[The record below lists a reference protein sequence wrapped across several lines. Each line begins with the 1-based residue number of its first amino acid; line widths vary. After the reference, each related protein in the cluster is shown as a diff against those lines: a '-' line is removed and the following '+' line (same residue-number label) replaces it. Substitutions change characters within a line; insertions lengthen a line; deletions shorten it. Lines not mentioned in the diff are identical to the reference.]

1 MPGRG
6 EQGSNG
12 RGRVVVSGV
21 LRELTTRDD
30 LVAAC
35 PGDAFARWDPPDRLA
50 AGFALDESVAYLR
63 RSHSGRPTM
72 NVWGPDIG
80 PLLVRL
86 RDGGVLSDLGA
97 AWISVPR
104 DQIEVLERTVSVR
117 GGGEWDWMWTDTP
130 PGPTSAD
137 DRLITLD
144 DSTDAAEITNLLAEN
159 PRSEGYPGTG
169 RAEVWLGIR
178 DDGGALVSC
187 GAVHRLDSGTAH
199 LAGIHTAERAR
210 GRGLGRAVTAG
221 LTRWV
226 LAREPVVTLGMYAD
240 SAAARRVYHSLGFR
254 TDKEWSSKILVRRGT

>member
-50 AGFALDESVAYLR
+50 AGFALDEAVAYLR

-97 AWISVPR
+97 AWISLPR
-104 DQIEVLERTVSVR
+104 DQIDVLERTVSVR
-117 GGGEWDWMWTDTP
+117 GAASGTGC
-130 PGPTSAD
+130 GPT
-137 DRLITLD
+137 
-144 DSTDAAEITNLLAEN
+144 
-159 PRSEGYPGTG
+159 
-169 RAEVWLGIR
+169 
-178 DDGGALVSC
+178 
-187 GAVHRLDSGTAH
+187 HR
-199 LAGIHTAERAR
+199 R
-210 GRGLGRAVTAG
+210 GRRPRMTG
-221 LTRWV
+221 
-226 LAREPVVTLGMYAD
+226 
-240 SAAARRVYHSLGFR
+240 
-254 TDKEWSSKILVRRGT
+254 